1 MAGYRLPGPVCGE
14 QQALVA
20 ARGTLAPGACRR
32 GPVCVAS
39 SVFAR
44 APLASMRRPTWSY
57 LFRSCL
63 NSGRGIS
70 DEAYAAVAAAL
81 GVDVATIKA
90 VADVETSGDAFDA
103 LGRPRILFERH
114 YFHRLTSGRFDL
126 THARVSAKSAGG
138 YGKFSAQY
146 GKLEEAYAL
155 DADAA
160 LRSASWGRFQIM
172 GDNFI
177 AAGFSSSHS
186 FVKAMTQSE
195 EAQLRAFVSF
205 VLSRSAMAEACARRT
220 GRRSRKAYNGPGYAK
235 NQYDTKLAASYASFA
250 AAAPAPG
257 RRSRPPSRRRAGCD
271 EKGFVC
277 AVGTLLSSSMP
288 GIGQAG
294 RRSRRAAATGD
305 DVLQCSAGKGRSIN
319 LCGPGDGRG
328 AVPVRTQRNVIE
340 LAYPADAKEGAR
352 SLRYAHY
359 FRAQTDRYEV
369 RFENEG
375 VEYVLFDYQEGKR
388 REAASTSPVPTARRA
403 TSSAAVRSGA
413 SCRTARRPSA
423 ATPRARSTAGAA
435 HERSSRRK
443 PARRAGTARRG

>member
-14 QQALVA
+14 QQPWSLLD
-20 ARGTLAPGACRR
+20 GTLALWRLPAP

-39 SVFAR
+39 SIFRAS
-44 APLASMRRPTWSY
+44 APLVVDAATDMSY

-63 NSGRGIS
+63 NPARGIG
-70 DEAYAAVAAAL
+70 DEAYAAAATSL

-177 AAGFSSSHS
+177 AAGFSSSQA

-205 VLSRSAMAEACARRT
+205 VRSRSAMAEALRKKHWAAFA
-220 GRRSRKAYNGPGYAK
+220 KAYNGPGYAK
-235 NQYDTKLAASYASFA
+235 NRYDTKLAASYASFA
-250 AAAPAPG
+250 AAPAPAP
-257 RRSRPPSRRRAGCD
+257 
-271 EKGFVC
+271 
-277 AVGTLLSSSMP
+277 T
-288 GIGQAG
+288 
-294 RRSRRAAATGD
+294 AA
-305 DVLQCSAGKGRSIN
+305 
-319 LCGPGDGRG
+319 
-328 AVPVRTQRNVIE
+328 
-340 LAYPADAKEGAR
+340 
-352 SLRYAHY
+352 
-359 FRAQTDRYEV
+359 
-369 RFENEG
+369 
-375 VEYVLFDYQEGKR
+375 
-388 REAASTSPVPTARRA
+388 
-403 TSSAAVRSGA
+403 
-413 SCRTARRPSA
+413 
-423 ATPRARSTAGAA
+423 
-435 HERSSRRK
+435 K
-443 PARRAGTARRG
+443 PAAPAAPGRLR